1 MPCIE
6 VKTKK
11 YQSRSAPPYH
21 AKDCKGEI
29 KLGNNGKKW
38 KSIPNK
44 KLIYIWVPI
53 SNNKSNKSSTNPKT
67 RKMSNSISGKT
78 YYIHDNG
85 GQPFKVICN
94 KDKKIIYIYKDTRDF
109 SKFSEFGNDI
119 PDEPVYDKLLM
130 EIKYEKIFTGDPLPS
145 IFTESKSGYSFE
157 PGNSILVC
165 ISVGKYIYIGSEI
178 YSFQTGKGIDD
189 EIIKY
194 YSPIGNNDVPY
205 PFAVSRNKTYLMIED
220 VILDNQELDNAG
232 KDCEKKY
239 NNEYF
244 NDPYYIYYEF
254 CNTTNNLKKTSKK
267 IKKKIL
273 QQRL

>member
-1 MPCIE
+1 MSCIE

-11 YQSRSAPPYH
+11 YQSRSSPPYH

-29 KLGNNGKKW
+29 KNGNDGKKW

-44 KLIYIWVPI
+44 QMIYKWVLMD
-53 SNNKSNKSSTNPKT
+53 SSKTLKTGNK
-67 RKMSNSISGKT
+67 IVGKT

-94 KDKKIIYIYKDTRDF
+94 ESKKTVYVYKDIRDW
-109 SKFSEFGNDI
+109 SGKMEDI
-119 PDEPVYDKLLM
+119 PEEPIYGDLIF
-130 EIKYEKIFTGDPLPS
+130 EFKYKKIFTGDPIPS
-145 IFTESKSGYSFE
+145 IFTESKSGYLFE

-178 YSFQTGKGIDD
+178 YSFETGKGIDD

-220 VILDNQELDNAG
+220 VILDNQELEDVS
-232 KDCEKKY
+232 KDCKKEDY
-239 NNEYF
+239 KKEYF
-244 NDPYYIYYEF
+244 DDPYFLYYNF
-254 CNTTNNLKKTSKK
+254 CDKKNNLKTTSHKL
-267 IKKKIL
+267 KKKIL
-273 QQRL
+273 HKRL